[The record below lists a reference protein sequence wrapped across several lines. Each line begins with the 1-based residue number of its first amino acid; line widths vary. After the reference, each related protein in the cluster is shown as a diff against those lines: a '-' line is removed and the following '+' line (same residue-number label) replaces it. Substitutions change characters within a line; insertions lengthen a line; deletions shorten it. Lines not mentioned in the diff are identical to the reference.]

1 MRLRISGRRRSMP
14 WTLALDSNLDPL
26 PSTRSHV
33 SRGVA
38 SPSSFALRCTL
49 STESGLIPIRSSTQ
63 ARIPVSSPREMAAFA
78 GCQKACHSEEL
89 RNSAKG
95 LARSRSRLTSSGCCC
110 THCSR
115 AFCLRSCLPCSIE
128 SGSILIHCRALYAA
142 ITLLEAHL
150 GRPRSKPRWRLT
162 ASVPEGLTQAYGGL
176 SEQAWQIPSFPATTS
191 TLSHPAAGITRRIG

>member
-1 MRLRISGRRRSMP
+1 MP
-14 WTLALDSNLDPL
+14 WALALDRNLDPL

-38 SPSSFALRCTL
+38 SSSSFALRCTL

-78 GCQKACHSEEL
+78 GCQKSCHSEEL

-95 LARSRSRLTSSGCCC
+95 LASSRSRLTSWGCCC

-115 AFCLRSCLPCSIE
+115 AFCLRSSLPCSIE
-128 SGSILIHCRALYAA
+128 SDSILIHCRALYAA
-142 ITLLEAHL
+142 NTLLEVRL
-150 GRPRSKPRWRLT
+150 GRPRSKPRWGLLT

-176 SEQAWQIPSFPATTS
+176 SEQAWQIPSLPATPS
-191 TLSHPAAGITRRIG
+191 MLSHPAAGITRTTYN